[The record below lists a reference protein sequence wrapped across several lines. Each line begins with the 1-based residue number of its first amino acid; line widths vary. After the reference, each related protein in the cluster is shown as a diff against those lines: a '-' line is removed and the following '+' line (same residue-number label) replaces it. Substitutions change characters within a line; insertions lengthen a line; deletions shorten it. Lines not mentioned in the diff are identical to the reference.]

1 METLRGGLGDTL
13 RARQDGYLPGPWMV
27 EVPDPL
33 MLYLLSWSS
42 TLTAS
47 RSHVGWQG
55 GLAMFVTYTAVF
67 VAAYMMFGPGRSLV
81 SSPPDERN
89 YEDGRIAS
97 SLQEGFIED
106 DEERGEG
113 GVKSPV

>member
-1 METLRGGLGDTL
+1 
-13 RARQDGYLPGPWMV
+13 
-27 EVPDPL
+27 
-33 MLYLLSWSS
+33 
-42 TLTAS
+42 
-47 RSHVGWQG
+47 
-55 GLAMFVTYTAVF
+55 MFVTYTAVF